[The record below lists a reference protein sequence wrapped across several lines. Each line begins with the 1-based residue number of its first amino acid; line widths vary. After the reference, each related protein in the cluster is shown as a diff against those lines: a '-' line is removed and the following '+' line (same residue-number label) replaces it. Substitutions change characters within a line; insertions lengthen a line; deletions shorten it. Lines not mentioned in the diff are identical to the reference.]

1 MIDPA
6 TCPFGSSRSTKDER
20 EELSSFYAQY
30 WAKQGVAPPTAAA
43 AAPVDPTPTL
53 TLDAVP
59 VLANRDINTAYAQAA
74 LIDAEQVER
83 EAPLGAYGPGT
94 GWVTVEKVA
103 REEDPDYW
111 GPREVKEEDEQQEEE
126 QDGDQERK
134 QTGKKRNAPW
144 EEEEKEEEKDP
155 WLEEQEHTTVKE
167 EEEDVAAPVVF
178 KKRKVKAQV
187 RKKTSS

>member
-111 GPREVKEEDEQQEEE
+111 GPREVKEEDEQQEE
-126 QDGDQERK
+126 QDGDQEQK

-167 EEEDVAAPVVF
+167 EEDVAATVVF

-187 RKKTSS
+187 RKKSSS